1 MEEIC
6 DVLSTRDDKKKTS
19 GKSLCEKH
27 DSLVNI
33 QYLSDKEGL
42 FHMGGL

>member
-1 MEEIC
+1 MEGIC
-6 DVLSTRDDKKKTS
+6 DVLSTVMTKRTS

-42 FHMGGL
+42 FHLGVL